1 MLKTT
6 LKLFYSPKIFNLVL
20 FVEIAIFR
28 TLPDNI
34 FLAIVLFA
42 ALSIT
47 GEQKLRYRRGQKL
60 VVQ

>member
-6 LKLFYSPKIFNLVL
+6 LKLFYFPKIFNLVL
-20 FVEIAIFR
+20 FVEIAISR

-34 FLAIVLFA
+34 FLAIILFA

-47 GEQKLRYRRGQKL
+47 GEQKLRYRRGRKL
-60 VVQ
+60 VAQ

>member
-6 LKLFYSPKIFNLVL
+6 LKLFYSPKVLNLVP

-34 FLAIVLFA
+34 FLAIILFA
-42 ALSIT
+42 ALSIA